1 MTNKEQSNMQSAST
15 GIIADAGGLSFGDYS
30 ATEKI
35 KINDFEHLGNLYSL
49 RAHDQV
55 TRLEKNGELLLEA
68 VPGVAVCNF
77 ALNEMGCSFEIESTG
92 GVQVTLGLAAEVTYD
107 LAIGDVKGAETHE
120 EITTNRSGK
129 LSFGVELAGLAKKV
143 ILTRL

>member
-1 MTNKEQSNMQSAST
+1 MTNKEQ
-15 GIIADAGGLSFGDYS
+15 GIMANGGGLSFGDYS
-30 ATEKI
+30 AADKI

-77 ALNEMGCSFEIESTG
+77 ALNEMGCSFEIEGTG

-107 LAIGDVKGAETHE
+107 IAIGDGKGAETHE
-120 EITTNRSGK
+120 EITANRSGK
-129 LSFGVELAGLAKKV
+129 LSFGVELAGAAKKV